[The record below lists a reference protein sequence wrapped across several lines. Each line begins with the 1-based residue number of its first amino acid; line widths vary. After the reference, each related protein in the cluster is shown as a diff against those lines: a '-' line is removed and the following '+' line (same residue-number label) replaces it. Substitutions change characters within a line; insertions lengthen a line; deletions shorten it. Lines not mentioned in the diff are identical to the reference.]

1 MSRHAPADAAAGAGK
16 DAMSRK
22 SKAAKPGSGKTGS
35 GKAEAGKTKAG
46 KTGSGKPT
54 SGKLKS
60 GKQGTVGSRAV
71 SGIAGAAAAFAAR
84 KLITFGWTKI
94 TGREPPEHPEDP
106 QVSLREALGWALV
119 LGAGVQ
125 AARLLATRMT
135 SGHTPALPAGT
146 TGADEAD

>member
-1 MSRHAPADAAAGAGK
+1 MSRRAPADAAAGAGK

-22 SKAAKPGSGKTGS
+22 SKAAKPGSGKP
-35 GKAEAGKTKAG
+35 EAGKTEAG

-60 GKQGTVGSRAV
+60 GKQGTVGSRAL

-135 SGHTPALPAGT
+135 SGHSPALPAGT